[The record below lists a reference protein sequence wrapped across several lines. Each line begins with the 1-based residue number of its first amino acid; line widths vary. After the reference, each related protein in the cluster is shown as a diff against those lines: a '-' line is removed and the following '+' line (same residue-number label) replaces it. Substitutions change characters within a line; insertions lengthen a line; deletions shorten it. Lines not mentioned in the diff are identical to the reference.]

1 MKSITMPLTGAKLV
15 HVSAY
20 TRFRYGKTE
29 WVTTHFRSHPGS

>member
-1 MKSITMPLTGAKLV
+1 MKTLTIPLVGVKLV

-29 WVTTHFRSHPGS
+29 WVSAHFRSSPRT